1 MASGTSEESRAESR
15 SQLATNSGVSIPD
28 FLLSLVAPGYVT
40 LVYLILVLPLVIVIA
55 VSFTAGSFLTF
66 PPEELSIRYFGT
78 ILGSSKWLNGLTLSF
93 TIAIGAAAL
102 ATTIGA
108 SLAFGLNRYDI
119 RFSKQIW
126 GLGILPLLVPPVI
139 VSVALM
145 SFFLLLGIWGTRFA
159 VILAH
164 GVVFSPFSFVL
175 ISSGLDEIDPA
186 VEEASRNLGATRV
199 QTLRRITVPLI
210 GSNVLVAVLFTFI
223 LSLNEYLIAS
233 FVGGPGLDTVP
244 VLIFSS
250 LRYNYSPVIAA
261 VSVVYIAL
269 TTVVVLII
277 NYRFDG
283 QLW

>member
-1 MASGTSEESRAESR
+1 MASGTETDEAGTRLPA
-15 SQLATNSGVSIPD
+15 NSGPSFAD
-28 FLLSLVAPGYVT
+28 LLLSLLAPSYVLLIY
-40 LVYLILVLPLVIVIA
+40 LVLVLPLLIVVA
-55 VSFTAGSFLTF
+55 VSFTAGNFLTF
-66 PPEELSIRYFGT
+66 PPEELSARYFGE
-78 ILGSSKWLNGLTLSF
+78 ILASSKWLNGLSLSF
-93 TIAIGAAAL
+93 TIAIGASAL

-108 SLAFGLNRYDI
+108 SLAFGLNRFEV
-119 RFSKQIW
+119 RFAKQIW

-145 SFFLLLGIWGTRFA
+145 SFFLLIGIWGTRIA

-199 QTLRRITVPLI
+199 QTLRRITIPLI

-233 FVGGPGLDTVP
+233 FVGGPALDTVP

-269 TTVVVLII
+269 TTIVVLVI